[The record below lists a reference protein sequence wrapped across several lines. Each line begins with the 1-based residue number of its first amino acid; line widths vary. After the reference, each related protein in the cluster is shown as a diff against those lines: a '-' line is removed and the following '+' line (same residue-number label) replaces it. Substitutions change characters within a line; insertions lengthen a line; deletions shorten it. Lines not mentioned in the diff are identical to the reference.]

1 MKKARPCLSS
11 LLLASTFSVAAA
23 GEPATYQVEHGNQ
36 VDTRTFAA
44 WQTLRQMDCARC
56 HGADWNGSVGPSI
69 LAYVRSQS
77 KENFVRIVLEGNPAQ
92 GMPGYQGTRRV
103 AEEID
108 AIYGYFKGVA
118 EGNISAGRLELP
130 K

>member
-1 MKKARPCLSS
+1 MKARPCLTS
-11 LLLASTFSVAAA
+11 LLLAGALGPAAA
-23 GEPATYQVEHGNQ
+23 GEPAPYQV
-36 VDTRTFAA
+36 DPRTFAA

-56 HGADWNGSVGPSI
+56 HGSDWDGSVGPSI

-77 KENFVRIVLEGNPAQ
+77 KESFVRIVLEGNPGQ
-92 GMPGYQGTRRV
+92 GMPGYQGARRV
-103 AEEID
+103 ADEID

-118 EGNISAGRLELP
+118 AGDIPAGKLELR